1 MSFNASIGGEI
12 ILYLCIT
19 KSKTGVSSK
28 LLTVSYLSALKND
41 DRDQAITEM
50 CRRLKFKNTE
60 DPDVAIYSGER
71 DLIPFPM
78 VH

>member
-1 MSFNASIGGEI
+1 MHYKIKDWSFEQTAYS
-12 ILYLCIT
+12 
-19 KSKTGVSSK
+19 
-28 LLTVSYLSALKND
+28 LLIVRFQKEHR
-41 DRDQAITEM
+41 DRAITEM

-78 VH
+78 VHWFEISAP

>member
-1 MSFNASIGGEI
+1 MQALEV
-12 ILYLCIT
+12 
-19 KSKTGVSSK
+19 KSSYIYALQNQRLEFEQTAYS
-28 LLTVSYLSALKND
+28 LLFVRFKKD
-41 DRDQAITEM
+41 DRDRAITEM

-60 DPDVAIYSGER
+60 DPDVGIYSGER